1 MKVKAFGKINLT
13 LDVTGRREDGFH
25 LLDTVM
31 QTVSIWDEL
40 DIQRSHKPGVHLQ
53 CTRES
58 IPTDRK
64 NTAFRAAKFFLED
77 QGLTGEGI
85 YIFIRKYIP
94 SRSGMGGGSADA
106 AAVLHGL
113 NQMFQTGLGLPKLME
128 LGAKVGS
135 DVPFCVVGGAAR
147 CTGVGTIVEEV
158 PPMPDCWLVV
168 CKPPTGMST
177 PRAYALLD
185 QFPLASAQATPRM
198 LEALEAGNLKKVARC
213 VANRFD
219 ETIRLAPVR
228 QLKRTMMESGALGA
242 MMTGSGSGVYG
253 IFQTEQQARS
263 ALRRLEG
270 QGKVF
275 LVRPQREG
283 CLFLG

>member
-1 MKVKAFGKINLT
+1 MMKVKAYGKINLT
-13 LDVTGRREDGFH
+13 LDVLGRREDGYH

-31 QTVSIWDEL
+31 QSVSIWDEL
-40 DIQRSHKPGVHLQ
+40 EIQHSHEPGVHLQ
-53 CTRES
+53 CSRES
-58 IPTDRK
+58 LPVDSK

-77 QGLTGEGI
+77 QGIQGEGV

-106 AAVLHGL
+106 AAVLRGL
-113 NQMFQTGLGLPKLME
+113 NEMYQKGLSTEKLME
-128 LGAKVGS
+128 IGARVGA
-135 DVPFCVVGGAAR
+135 DVPFCVLGGAAR
-147 CTGVGTIVEEV
+147 CTGIGADVAPVS
-158 PPMPDCWLVV
+158 PMPECWLVV

-185 QFPLASAQATPRM
+185 QYPLSSTQATPRM
-198 LEALEAGNLKKVARC
+198 VEALTAGNLRRVAKS

-228 QLKRTMMESGALGA
+228 ALKRAMMEAGALGA

-253 IFQTEQQARS
+253 IFETEQQARW
-263 ALRRLEG
+263 AMRQLDGKGRTFLIRPCEG
-270 QGKVF
+270 I
-275 LVRPQREG
+275 
-283 CLFLG
+283 

>member
-13 LDVTGRREDGFH
+13 LDVVGRRRDGYH

-40 DIQRSHKPGVHLQ
+40 EIQTGRERGVRLE
-53 CTRES
+53 CNRES
-58 IPTDRK
+58 LPLDSK
-64 NTAFRAAKFFLED
+64 NTVYRAAKFFLED
-77 QGLTGEGI
+77 QGLGNEGLTI
-85 YIFIRKYIP
+85 YIHKFIP

-106 AAVLHGL
+106 AAVLRGL
-113 NQMFQTGLGLPKLME
+113 NEMYGAGLSAEKLME
-128 LGAKVGS
+128 LGAKVGA
-135 DVPFCVVGGAAR
+135 DVPFCVTGGAAR
-147 CTGVGTIVEEV
+147 CTGTGTEV
-158 PPMPDCWLVV
+158 SPAPMMPECWLVV
-168 CKPPTGMST
+168 CKPPAGMST

-185 QFPLASAQATPRM
+185 QYPLSSTQATPRM
-198 LEALEAGNLKKVARC
+198 MEALAGGNLKKIARC

-263 ALRRLEG
+263 SMRRLEG

-275 LVRPQREG
+275 LVRPQQEG
-283 CLFLG
+283 CVFST

>member
-40 DIQRSHKPGVHLQ
+40 DIQHSHEPGVHLQ
-53 CTRES
+53 CSRES

-77 QGLTGEGI
+77 QGLTHEGV

-113 NQMFQTGLGLPKLME
+113 NRMFQRGLEGPKLME

-135 DVPFCVVGGAAR
+135 DVPFCVAGGAAR
-147 CTGVGTIVEEV
+147 CTGVGTIVEEA
-158 PPMPDCWLVV
+158 PPLPDCWLVV

-185 QFPLASAQATPRM
+185 QYPLSSTQATPRM
-198 LEALEAGNLKKVARC
+198 MEALAGGNLKKIARC
-213 VANRFD
+213 EANRFD
-219 ETIRLAPVR
+219 ETIRLAQVR
-228 QLKRTMMESGALGA
+228 QLKRTMMES
-242 MMTGSGSGVYG
+242 
-253 IFQTEQQARS
+253 
-263 ALRRLEG
+263 
-270 QGKVF
+270 
-275 LVRPQREG
+275 
-283 CLFLG
+283 

>member
-40 DIQRSHKPGVHLQ
+40 DIQHSHEPGVHLQ
-53 CTRES
+53 CSRES

-77 QGLTGEGI
+77 QGLTHEGV

-113 NQMFQTGLGLPKLME
+113 NRMFQRGLEGPKLME

-135 DVPFCVVGGAAR
+135 DVPFCVAGGAAR
-147 CTGVGTIVEEV
+147 CTGVGTIVEEA
-158 PPMPDCWLVV
+158 PPLPDCWLVV

-185 QFPLASAQATPRM
+185 QYPLSSTQATPRM
-198 LEALEAGNLKKVARC
+198 MDALEAGNLRRVAKGL
-213 VANRFD
+213 ANRFD
-219 ETIRLAPVR
+219 ETIRMTQVR
-228 QLKRTMMESGALGA
+228 GIKRAMQGIGALGS

-253 IFQTEQQARS
+253 IFETEQQAK
-263 ALRRLEG
+263 AAMKKLEEL
-270 QGKVF
+270 GKVF
-275 LVRPQREG
+275 LVRPCQG
-283 CLFLG
+283 V